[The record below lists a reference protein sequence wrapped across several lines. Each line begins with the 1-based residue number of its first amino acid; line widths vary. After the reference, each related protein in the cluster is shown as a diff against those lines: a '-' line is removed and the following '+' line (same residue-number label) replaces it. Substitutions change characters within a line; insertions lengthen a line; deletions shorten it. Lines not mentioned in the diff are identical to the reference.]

1 MAAAEQNLPTR
12 TQTMST
18 DDDAVPGE
26 DTSEVTKL
34 FLERLQAWKHAC
46 GYLEDYIEATEK
58 LQHHHGKEYERVL
71 KTVSNPLKEGHH
83 FDQQLGGIAGLFDNM
98 RSNTQ
103 GLANSHTETAKVLKG
118 TVLPI
123 LARLHDEIK
132 NKNKELTK
140 GAGKGSKLVDKA
152 RNTTQKHVELL
163 GQHTASFDSTG
174 GKVKADEDPYIL
186 QRGVY
191 HRLNKQV
198 VEENNNRSDL
208 LSVQTSFSQFEAHV
222 VQTFQDAINQFN
234 QTVGHQADQ
243 QRSMYGDITANSSAI
258 KPDFEWNGF
267 LQRNSS
273 VLIDPNGPQ
282 RSVENINFP
291 NQNHRSTQPMIAGSL
306 ERKSKNPLK
315 KYDTSYY
322 VVTPSKY
329 LHEFKTDD
337 DFAKDPTPENSLY
350 LPDCVVGA
358 LDGLKFHV
366 KGKDVKG
373 SFGSKFSM
381 SHEFQFKA
389 HTPQDAAKWH
399 EVLQQVAGQHST
411 EMPGGD
417 SPASR
422 TPSSSFPEKT
432 PSEQETAA
440 IPTTGTAVPSQTTGA
455 GAAAPVH
462 DAGAPT
468 HGIADTTGHAGG
480 AAPITESAPGLAQKE
495 APGPTHM

>member
-12 TQTMST
+12 TTTMST

-83 FDQQLGGIAGLFDNM
+83 FDQTLGGVAGLFDNM

-103 GLANSHTETAKVLKG
+103 GLANSHTETAKILKG

-123 LARLHDEIK
+123 LERLHAEIK

-140 GAGKGSKLVDKA
+140 GAGKGAKLVDKS
-152 RNTTQKHVELL
+152 RNTSQKHIELL

-174 GKVKADEDPYIL
+174 GKVTAADDPYIL

-191 HRLNKQV
+191 HRLNKQII
-198 VEENNNRSDL
+198 EENNNRQDL
-208 LSVQTSFSQFEAHV
+208 LTVQNSFAQFEAHV

-243 QRSMYGDITANSSAI
+243 QRSMYGDITANASAI

-267 LQRNSS
+267 VQRNNQI
-273 VLIDPNGPQ
+273 LIDPNGPP
-282 RSVENINFP
+282 RSIGDIKFP
-291 NQNHRSTQPMIAGSL
+291 NQDHRSTQPMIAGSL
-306 ERKSKNPLK
+306 ERKSGVLK
-315 KYDTSYY
+315 KYVTAFY
-322 VVTPSKY
+322 VVTPSKF

-337 DFAKDPTPENSLY
+337 DFAKDPAPENSLF

-358 LDGLKFHV
+358 LDGVKFHV
-366 KGKDVKG
+366 KGKDASKG
-373 SFGSKFSM
+373 SFGNKFSM

-389 HTPQDAAKWH
+389 HTPADAQKWH
-399 EVLQQVAGQHST
+399 EILKQVAGQSSNELPESGPST
-411 EMPGGD
+411 PV
-417 SPASR
+417 SR
-422 TPSSSFPEKT
+422 TGSGSFPEKSAAEPVT
-432 PSEQETAA
+432 VPGQTTGTTGVHDTTHAAAPGQTTGTTAPHETVPTTTAPHTETAA
-440 IPTTGTAVPSQTTGA
+440 PAPGVGTADKV
-455 GAAAPVH
+455 
-462 DAGAPT
+462 
-468 HGIADTTGHAGG
+468 
-480 AAPITESAPGLAQKE
+480 
-495 APGPTHM
+495 